1 MQPELPDDELD
12 DDDDELDDDELDDDE
27 EELDDE
33 APDEDVTVE
42 DDDDVAPPAPPP
54 PSDEEGLGSRSE
66 LLPPQ
71 PAHRES
77 PAQRVTAAAVRARI
91 PSFYT
96 ISHGGDGAQARLR
109 ATIWVVCPIRRR
121 IRSRSSNQLASVPA
135 RFMAR
140 IRSSAARSSASPTS
154 AHVESP

>member
-12 DDDDELDDDELDDDE
+12 DDDDELDDDEEELEDDDE
-27 EELDDE
+27 ELEDE

-42 DDDDVAPPAPPP
+42 DDDVEPPAPPP

-96 ISHGGDGAQARLR
+96 ISHRGDGAR
-109 ATIWVVCPIRRR
+109 INPDVVTEIDL
-121 IRSRSSNQLASVPA
+121 SRGSLTPCWN
-135 RFMAR
+135 
-140 IRSSAARSSASPTS
+140 AARASPIDGLNAETS
-154 AHVESP
+154 S